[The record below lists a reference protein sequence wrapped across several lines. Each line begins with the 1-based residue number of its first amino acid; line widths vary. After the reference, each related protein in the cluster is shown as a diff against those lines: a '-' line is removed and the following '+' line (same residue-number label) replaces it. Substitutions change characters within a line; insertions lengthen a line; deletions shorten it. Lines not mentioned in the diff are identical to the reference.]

1 MLTGAF
7 SWKMYKVW
15 GVTYPLP
22 SVHRFASI
30 PFDDIP
36 HKYKS
41 FFDSY
46 YLQMQSVES
55 PTISRTGDGH
65 SGFVSSHFFFLFLHV
80 RHPVLVR
87 PVFDNFVSG
96 DIGGFFRGRPRLL
109 LIGG

>member
-1 MLTGAF
+1 MV
-7 SWKMYKVW
+7 KVW
-15 GVTYPLP
+15 DVTHPP
-22 SVHRFASI
+22 PFARYFANM

-41 FFDSY
+41 SFDSY

-80 RHPVLVR
+80 KHPVLVR

-96 DIGGFFRGRPRLL
+96 DIGGCFRGRPRFLL
-109 LIGG
+109 MRG